1 MLTRLDI
8 FNKEVKPGQKINGD
22 LILSNPIH
30 STDRIS
36 ISHKNNMV
44 TIHFA
49 ALHYAKPSSNQY
61 AYYLENFE
69 DDWNYT
75 SNRQATYTNLDPG
88 TYTFRVKATNNDG
101 VWNDEGINLII
112 EVRPP
117 WWRTWWFRILIVA
130 LIGGVVY
137 QYITYKTKRLKENQ
151 RILEE
156 KIHDATQKVN
166 VQNDKLKDAQ
176 AKLAVIIDD
185 VKQQLGKASEELLD
199 ASNSQASS
207 AEEISA
213 SMEEI
218 TSEMNENA
226 SSMVDM
232 MKKVKDVEQETISSV
247 KIVSETLNSIN
258 QISESIRFVS
268 GFARTTNLLSINA
281 AIEAARAGE
290 HGRSFAVV
298 ANEVKKLADQSS
310 EIAKH
315 ILKLSEEGQKLSEN
329 ANEKI
334 NRLNSVMTQMVS
346 VIANVNQSIQVQ
358 TLEANN
364 VSLAI
369 AQMSNYIANTSELAE
384 NLDSAIRSLSVDT
397 EQE

>member
-1 MLTRLDI
+1 
-8 FNKEVKPGQKINGD
+8 
-22 LILSNPIH
+22 
-30 STDRIS
+30 
-36 ISHKNNMV
+36 
-44 TIHFA
+44 
-49 ALHYAKPSSNQY
+49 
-61 AYYLENFE
+61 
-69 DDWNYT
+69 
-75 SNRQATYTNLDPG
+75 
-88 TYTFRVKATNNDG
+88 
-101 VWNDEGINLII
+101 
-112 EVRPP
+112 
-117 WWRTWWFRILIVA
+117 
-130 LIGGVVY
+130 
-137 QYITYKTKRLKENQ
+137 
-151 RILEE
+151 
-156 KIHDATQKVN
+156 
-166 VQNDKLKDAQ
+166 
-176 AKLAVIIDD
+176 
-185 VKQQLGKASEELLD
+185 
-199 ASNSQASS
+199 
-207 AEEISA
+207 
-213 SMEEI
+213 MEEI

-397 EQE
+397 THE